1 MRLPNWKIR
10 DILGGILTLP
20 GYLLLIACCLLICM
34 SIHYLIFN
42 LILSHF
48 LSYIGIFPPEQLFI
62 DIEVWTILGCFFW
75 PIIEMMRKKWKY
87 EPIFAL
93 TRIIM
98 EMFEAW
104 FMTLTWPYWVI
115 KYYKKNRL
123 KKYKKL

>member
-10 DILGGILTLP
+10 DVLSGILSLP
-20 GYLLLIACCLLICM
+20 GYLFIITCCLLICIL
-34 SIHYLIFN
+34 IHYLIFN

-62 DIEVWTILGCFFW
+62 DVEVWTILGCFFW
-75 PIIEMMRKKWKY
+75 PIIDLMRKKWKY

-104 FMTLTWPYWVI
+104 FMSLTWPYWVI

-123 KKYKKL
+123 KKYQKL

>member
-10 DILGGILTLP
+10 DILGGILTIL
-20 GYLLLIACCLLICM
+20 GDLFIIACCLLICM
-34 SIHYLIFN
+34 LIHYLIFN

-104 FMTLTWPYWVI
+104 FMALTWPYWVI

-123 KKYKKL
+123 KKHQKL